1 MQPSILGCL
10 SSVFLASAVVVNI
23 GASDDV
29 KSVVKSYNSDAAKQT
44 LAAVQSGDGRSR
56 VEQILNVVTTTFG
69 RVTAQAKVHTRA
81 SPGADSRMHAVTKEV
96 GERSVES
103 VAFNQR
109 TGAAFQITFQQ
120 FADSEHK
127 REDVSR
133 GYEIQINERGFPLGY
148 RRRDG
153 REVLTFFTNGLP
165 RTYYVNQASNLWY
178 VLRWDE
184 AGQLLS
190 QGTSG
195 NRSIIGPVGVDAVNL
210 SP

>member
-1 MQPSILGCL
+1 MQPSILAYL
-10 SSVFLASAVVVNI
+10 SPVFIASAVIVNI

-29 KSVVKSYNSDAAKQT
+29 KSAVKSYNADAAKQT
-44 LAAVQSGDGRSR
+44 LATVQNVDGRSR

-69 RVTAQAKVHTRA
+69 RVTASTKVHARA
-81 SPGADSRMHAVTKEV
+81 TPEADSRMNAVAKEV

-120 FADSEHK
+120 FEDSEHK

-133 GYEIQINERGFPLGY
+133 GYEIQINKRGFPLGY

-165 RTYYVNQASNLWY
+165 QTYYVNQASNLWY

-184 AGQLLS
+184 TGQLLS

-195 NRSIIGPVGVDAVNL
+195 NRTIIGPVGR
-210 SP
+210 SR